1 MTENTNDDL
10 VSEILGK
17 VQLRASVYANPTVC
31 GEWQIDDSPHQGPQF
46 HLISRGSC
54 FLHLPNQAEP
64 RPMRAGDLCVFPRG
78 GWHLLTPDGKAR
90 DIGLSIGIPGS
101 GPSTSLVCGSFEFEE
116 GTPSGLLDALPDA
129 IVVPAEN
136 VGEGFGALLRLLAD
150 EALGERIG
158 GKVVMDKLADALF
171 VMVLRHHLSHLRTGQ
186 QGLLAAIADPRL
198 GRALLAV
205 HRAPG
210 DPWTLGDLA
219 ERAGM
224 SRTAF
229 AVRFTEV
236 IGVTPIAYLAAYR
249 MQEARRLFHDPRNS
263 VARVAAQLGYD
274 TEAAFRRAF
283 KRITG
288 ENPGHLR
295 RNARQ
300 MGSQARRRKPPEP
313 EPEAVLP
320 T

>member
-1 MTENTNDDL
+1 MTANTKEDL
-10 VSEILGK
+10 VSEILGR

-31 GEWQIDDSPHQGPQF
+31 GEWQVDGSTHPGAQF

-90 DIGLSIGIPGS
+90 DIGSSVGS
-101 GPSTSLVCGSFEFEE
+101 QGMGPNTSLVCGSFEFEE
-116 GTPSGLLDALPDA
+116 GASTGLLDALPDA
-129 IVVPAEN
+129 IVVPAEE
-136 VGEGFGALLRLLAD
+136 VGEGFGTLLRLLAD
-150 EALGERIG
+150 EALSDRFG

-171 VMVLRHHLSHLRTGQ
+171 VMVLRHHLTQPHSSHK
-186 QGLLAAIADPRL
+186 GLLAAIADPRL
-198 GRALLAV
+198 GRSLLAV
-205 HRAPG
+205 HQHPG
-210 DPWTLGDLA
+210 TPWTLAALA
-219 ERAGM
+219 DRAGM

-236 IGVTPIAYLAAYR
+236 VGATPMAYLAGYR
-249 MQEARRLFHDPRNS
+249 MQEARRLFNDPRNS

-288 ENPGHLR
+288 ENPGQLR
-295 RNARQ
+295 RSARQ
-300 MGSQARRRKPPEP
+300 IGSKAHSRETDTG
-313 EPEAVLP
+313 VLV

>member
-1 MTENTNDDL
+1 MTVNTKEDL

-17 VQLRASVYANPTVC
+17 VQLHASVYANPTVC
-31 GEWQIDDSPHQGPQF
+31 GEWQVDGSTHPGAQF

-54 FLHLPNQAEP
+54 FLHLPNHPEP

-90 DIGLSIGIPGS
+90 DIGSSVGTMGM
-101 GPSTSLVCGSFEFEE
+101 GPNTSLVCGSFEFEE
-116 GTPSGLLDALPDA
+116 GTPTGLLDALPDA
-129 IVVPAEN
+129 IVVPAEE
-136 VGEGFGALLRLLAD
+136 VGDGFGALLRLLAD
-150 EALGERIG
+150 EALSERFG

-171 VMVLRHHLSHLRTGQ
+171 VMVLRHHLSQAQNGHK
-186 QGLLAAIADPRL
+186 GLLAAIADPRL

-205 HRAPG
+205 HQQPG
-210 DPWTLGDLA
+210 LAWTLTELA

-236 IGVTPIAYLAAYR
+236 VGDTPMAYLAAFR
-249 MQEARRLFHDPRNS
+249 MQEARRLFNDPRNS

-288 ENPGHLR
+288 DNPGQLR
-295 RNARQ
+295 RSARQ
-300 MGSQARRRKPPEP
+300 VRSRTRSE
-313 EPEAVLP
+313 ETESDVLP

>member
-1 MTENTNDDL
+1 MTENTNEDL
-10 VSEILGK
+10 ISEILGK
-17 VQLRASVYANPTVC
+17 VQLHASVYANPTVC
-31 GEWQIDDSPHQGPQF
+31 GEWQVDGSSHPGAQF
-46 HLISRGSC
+46 HLISRGAC
-54 FLHLPNQAEP
+54 FLHLPNESEP

-90 DIGLSIGIPGS
+90 DIGSTPGTPGM
-101 GPSTSLVCGSFEFEE
+101 GPNTSLVCGSFEFEE
-116 GTPSGLLDALPDA
+116 GTPTGLLDALPDA
-129 IVVPAEN
+129 LVVPAEE

-150 EALGERIG
+150 EALRARFG

-171 VMVLRHHLSHLRTGQ
+171 VMVLRHYLAQAQGGQ
-186 QGLLAAIADPRL
+186 TGLLAAIADPRL
-198 GRALLAV
+198 GHALLAV
-205 HRAPG
+205 HQQPG
-210 DPWTLGDLA
+210 VAWTLTGLA
-219 ERAGM
+219 ARAGM

-236 IGVTPIAYLAAYR
+236 VGATPMAYLAAYR
-249 MQEARRLFHDPRNS
+249 MQEARRLFLDPRNS

-288 ENPGHLR
+288 ENPGQLR
-295 RNARQ
+295 RSARQ
-300 MGSQARRRKPPEP
+300 LGSQARKPPG
-313 EPEAVLP
+313 AHVALP